1 MFISL
6 AQLVKELEEDTKELP
21 LLSSFSCSQD
31 KDIEHFLHNRDRAIR
46 FEKQSKART
55 YLVFNQD
62 EMTKKKISDLTI
74 YGYITVAIKV
84 LTVPPD
90 ASKSIRKKLDGLSAT
105 IHGELIDDFPCY
117 LIGQLARNSNVP
129 SSSLKGK
136 TLLDFAQDIV
146 GQAVDAVG
154 GRYILIECK
163 DSQKLVRFYE
173 ENGFKGFSRMTY
185 DCQTLVQMMK
195 KI

>member
-1 MFISL
+1 
-6 AQLVKELEEDTKELP
+6 
-21 LLSSFSCSQD
+21 
-31 KDIEHFLHNRDRAIR
+31 
-46 FEKQSKART
+46 
-55 YLVFNQD
+55 
-62 EMTKKKISDLTI
+62 MTKKKISDLTI

-105 IHGELIDDFPCY
+105 IYGELIDDFPCY

-185 DCQTLVQMMK
+185 VCQTLVQMMK